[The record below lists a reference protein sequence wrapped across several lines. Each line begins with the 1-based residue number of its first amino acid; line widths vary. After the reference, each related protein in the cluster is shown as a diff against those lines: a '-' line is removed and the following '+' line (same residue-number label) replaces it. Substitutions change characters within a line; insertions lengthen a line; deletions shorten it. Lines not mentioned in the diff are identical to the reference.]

1 MSKAAQGF
9 FPRRTYK
16 YAAGKNPRR
25 TQRIGKIAIYGW
37 KHLHVAPILSPHIIQ
52 RLGNLAQGAYLD
64 GFH

>member
-25 TQRIGKIAIYGW
+25 TQLIGKIAIYGW
-37 KHLHVAPILSPHIIQ
+37 ELLHVTPILPPHIIQ
-52 RLGNLAQGAYLD
+52 RLGNLA
-64 GFH
+64 